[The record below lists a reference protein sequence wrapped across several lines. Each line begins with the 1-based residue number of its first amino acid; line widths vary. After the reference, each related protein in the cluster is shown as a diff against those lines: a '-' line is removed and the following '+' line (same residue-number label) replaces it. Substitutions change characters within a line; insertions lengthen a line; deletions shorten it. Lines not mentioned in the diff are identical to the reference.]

1 MIATKNEHE
10 DIIRY
15 LVEKG
20 SDVNYQKQ
28 VWELKLVH
36 T

>member
-1 MIATKNEHE
+1 MIATKNGHE
-10 DIIRY
+10 DIVRY

-28 VWELKLVH
+28 VWEL
-36 T
+36 